1 MNKIFH
7 DEKLGNYFYDGAWV
21 LEKQFIYKHYKLSI
35 IFQAFED
42 EEISDRQKNQY
53 DYFIKNYESIF
64 NKSLLLLKE
73 RFGESYDKI
82 VLIES
87 IFFNRYDEFGFL
99 GESILDEENGI
110 AIKLSNNNDN
120 IEIGEQNILI

>member
-1 MNKIFH
+1 M
-7 DEKLGNYFYDGAWV
+7 
-21 LEKQFIYKHYKLSI
+21 SI

-73 RFGESYDKI
+73 RFGENYDKI